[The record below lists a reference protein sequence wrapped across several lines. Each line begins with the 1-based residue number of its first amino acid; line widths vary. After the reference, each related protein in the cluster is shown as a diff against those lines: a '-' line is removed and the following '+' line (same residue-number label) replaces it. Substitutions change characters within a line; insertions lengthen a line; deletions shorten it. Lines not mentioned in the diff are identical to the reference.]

1 MQTREQC
8 RRPARSWP
16 RDVTGRGDALT
27 GDFVAREEERSYKK
41 ICRGGQ
47 GAWGR
52 SVGVEKEAGRGMVR
66 LGVER
71 GDGRGRR
78 REREERLSTGYVW
91 KVSCIGDDQAS
102 REGSQWS
109 YKGRTL

>member
-1 MQTREQC
+1 
-8 RRPARSWP
+8 
-16 RDVTGRGDALT
+16 
-27 GDFVAREEERSYKK
+27 
-41 ICRGGQ
+41 
-47 GAWGR
+47 
-52 SVGVEKEAGRGMVR
+52 MVR